1 MDLSYTNVKYLST
14 PEFYHLNKLK
24 SNLNRDL
31 ISLISNKSQIIK
43 KHGQNNSIQEIDA
56 YSQRKLETRKNSQ
69 RDNVILPK
77 INPVYLDKK
86 KSVSSFLTEFKD
98 VPIYTSRCQDI
109 KSKYKK
115 QLQAVLKDTV
125 NKSEQ
130 IEQLQASKKI
140 YSQYSQYNVSKS
152 LLAKKNNKSK
162 SSIYNKQY
170 NSKSLEEFHMDKI
183 KLFNKVRSLID

>member
-1 MDLSYTNVKYLST
+1 
-14 PEFYHLNKLK
+14 
-24 SNLNRDL
+24 
-31 ISLISNKSQIIK
+31 
-43 KHGQNNSIQEIDA
+43 
-56 YSQRKLETRKNSQ
+56 
-69 RDNVILPK
+69 
-77 INPVYLDKK
+77 
-86 KSVSSFLTEFKD
+86 VSSFLTEFKD